1 MNWLLF
7 LSFLIICSIGS
18 SYKTAYI
25 SRWIST
31 KYKIDGF
38 ASFKQRNPLT
48 RVLCSGYD
56 YDEEPKEKR
65 RGPVVTPEFS
75 RIINISQLPKR
86 GSIACRLLAKP
97 EEREK
102 IAKRLKVP
110 FELRY
115 FAANTTIEW
124 KDPQSLLIKG
134 KYEAHQYLTSTRTRK
149 IVNSFETLLQY
160 IPPPPAPETTSEE
173 NTKGKKHRGKG
184 DESASDE
191 KAVASKYP
199 PPKKMDDYD
208 DEIGEDGN
216 VDIGEI
222 AIQYFGIDFP
232 FSFEFEVD

>member
-1 MNWLLF
+1 MRCLL
-7 LSFLIICSIGS
+7 LLVYLLILCSIVL
-18 SYKTAYI
+18 SYKTSYG
-25 SRWIST
+25 SRWVNTYFSKQQQLT
-31 KYKIDGF
+31 K
-38 ASFKQRNPLT
+38 
-48 RVLCSGYD
+48 VLGSSCD
-56 YDEEPKEKR
+56 YDEQPNEKR
-65 RGPVVTPEFS
+65 RRPLVTPEFS

-160 IPPPPAPETTSEE
+160 IPPPAPAPETTADE
-173 NTKGKKHRGKG
+173 NPKGKKHKSK
-184 DESASDE
+184 ENSDE
-191 KAVASKYP
+191 QVVASKHP
-199 PPKKMDDYD
+199 PPKKMDEYD

-222 AIQYFGIDFP
+222 STQSFGIDFP
-232 FSFEFEVD
+232 FSSEYEVD